1 MTQDSANKAP
11 EMTRHKA
18 ALGAKL
24 KELIGGS
31 IRREDLEIEHWAE
44 ALDQLKSNLDREL
57 TIERLD
63 QQTRLIRDIQLAL
76 MAIEEG
82 TYGTCAR
89 CEEAIPPRRLDAVPW
104 ALLCVGCQSDLEAA
118 EDDQEPL
125 FRDAA

>member
-1 MTQDSANKAP
+1 MTQDSAIKAP

-18 ALGAKL
+18 ALEAKL
-24 KELIGGS
+24 KELIGAS
-31 IRREDLEIEHWAE
+31 VTREDLEIELLAE
-44 ALDQLKSNLDREL
+44 PLDQLKSNLDREL

-63 QQTRLIRDIQLAL
+63 QQTRLKRDIQLAL
-76 MAIEEG
+76 TAIEEG
-82 TYGTCAR
+82 TYGICAR
-89 CEEAIPPRRLDAVPW
+89 CEEPIPSRRLDAVPW

>member
-1 MTQDSANKAP
+1 MTQGSANKAP
-11 EMTRHKA
+11 ELRRRKA
-18 ALGAKL
+18 ALEAKL

-31 IRREDLEIEHWAE
+31 VKREDLEIEHWAE

-76 MAIEEG
+76 TAIEEG
-82 TYGTCAR
+82 AYGTCAR
-89 CEEAIPPRRLDAVPW
+89 CEEPIPPRRLDAVPW
-104 ALLCVGCQSDLEAA
+104 ALLCVRCQSEVEAA
-118 EDDQEPL
+118 KDDAEPL